1 MKKVLFVSILGLMI
15 SVVSV
20 FGQKVFKVIADECPD
35 IIIRCLEPDETGVV
49 VQSDAPLTF
58 ESTVDKVV
66 KICNTTEENGSYFYY
81 LAFKVD
87 KKFKGRI
94 LIIKGYGYQ
103 NFRHPLELQPKVSVC
118 MKVDGGVLPISCWR
132 EIWNKGNVFYD
143 NTQYVEARA
152 EYMNALRCTDVKRED
167 SVLINQKIKDADLAS
182 DTKRRAD
189 DFFNTGKYVEALQ
202 KYEELLTLNP
212 NAIYTKEQI
221 QKCKKKMDDEPF
233 TVSGIVYF
241 EGKPMQGISIE
252 VGYPRK
258 RKKEDEYIYVGPITV
273 AERMIGKDIRKF
285 EWTKLGVITD
295 RNGSYKIE
303 IKRKAQRLYLSKREE
318 TSTEIIRYYEL
329 VEVTSN
335 EKMDITLK
343 KGTTTKQQS
352 TKK

>member
-1 MKKVLFVSILGLMI
+1 MKKVLFVSFLGLMI

-20 FGQKVFKVIADECPD
+20 FGQKVFKVTADECPD

-87 KKFKGRI
+87 KKFRGRI

-118 MKVDGGVLPISCWR
+118 MKVDAGVLATKTWEEFWR
-132 EIWNKGNVFYD
+132 KGTIYFD
-143 NTQYVEARA
+143 NTQYAEALI
-152 EYMNALRCTDVKRED
+152 EYKKALICRDVGKD
-167 SVLINQKIKDADLAS
+167 SVLINQKIKDAGLAS

-221 QKCKKKMDDEPF
+221 QKCKKKMEDEPF
-233 TVSGIVYF
+233 TVSGTVYF

-258 RKKEDEYIYVGPITV
+258 RKKEDEYIYIGPVTVG
-273 AERMIGKDIRKF
+273 ERMVGKDIRKF

-303 IKRKAQRLYLSKREE
+303 IKRKAQRLYFSKREE
-318 TSTEIIRYYEL
+318 TTTEIIRYSEL

-335 EKMDITLK
+335 DKMDITLK
-343 KGTTTKQQS
+343 KVTTTKQQS